1 MKRGIWISCILSALG
16 LLFFFLNPSNSA
28 LFPKCPFLLATGW
41 KCPGCGSQRAIHHL
55 LHLNISEAFHDNAL
69 LTLLIL
75 PLCLFIITE
84 YSHFSFCQ
92 IRRKIN
98 HPIIIWILF
107 SVICSW
113 WILRNILNW

>member
-28 LFPKCPFLLATGW
+28 LFPKCPFLLVTGW

-55 LHLNISEAFHDNAL
+55 LHLNVSEAFHNNAL
-69 LTLLIL
+69 LTVFVI
-75 PLCLFIITE
+75 PLCLLMIIE
-84 YSHFSFCQ
+84 YHSSFSK
-92 IRRKIN
+92 IRSKIN
-98 HPIIIWILF
+98 HPIVILMLFFII
-107 SVICSW
+107 CTW